1 MNKARIDS
9 DLVLGQTQNNRE
21 GGFAMSNRAAII
33 LAAGQGTRM
42 RSSLPKVLHKV
53 GGRAMVDW
61 SVALA
66 QAVGCETIIV
76 VCSPQAAA
84 VQDHVTSTLGADAIA
99 IQDPPLG
106 TGHAVL
112 AAKQALAGF
121 DGELVVLYGD
131 TPLIPA
137 EAVNALF
144 GEIDAG
150 AAVGVL
156 GFEAADPGAYGRLIT
171 DADGNLDKIVE
182 AKEATIDQLAV
193 RFCNSGVMAAPAPVM
208 FDLLAKVTNDNAK
221 QEYYLTDVVGLARA
235 SGQNCRAVACAE
247 DDVLGVNSR
256 VELAQ
261 AEHAFQTKKRAEFLA
276 AGVTMTAPETVF
288 FSFDTQIENDV
299 VLEPGVVFAT
309 GVSVKSGTEVRAFS
323 HLEGASVAE
332 DCVIGPYVRLRPGA
346 VLERGV
352 KVGNFV
358 EIKKTRMGEGA
369 KASHL
374 SYLGDGDVGA
384 EANIGAGTIFCNYD
398 GFLKYQT
405 TIGDE
410 AFIGSNSSLVAPVT
424 IGAGAYVGSGS
435 VITKDVESN
444 GLAVARGRQIQKS
457 GWATSFRDKMAAIK
471 AAKKKG

>member
-1 MNKARIDS
+1 M
-9 DLVLGQTQNNRE
+9 G
-21 GGFAMSNRAAII
+21 NRAAII

-42 RSSLPKVLHKV
+42 RSALPKVLHKV

-61 SVALA
+61 SIALA
-66 QAVGCETIIV
+66 KSVGCETIIV
-76 VCSPQAAA
+76 VCSPDGAA
-84 VQDHVTSTLGADAIA
+84 VQVHVAATLGDDAIA

-112 AAKQALAGF
+112 AAKDALDGF
-121 DGELVVLYGD
+121 TGELVVLYGD
-131 TPLIPA
+131 TPLIP
-137 EAVNALF
+137 EMAVNALF
-144 GEIDAG
+144 EQIDAG
-150 AAVGVL
+150 ASVGVL
-156 GFEAADPGAYGRLIT
+156 GFNAAEPGAYGRLIT
-171 DADGNLDKIVE
+171 DADGNLLQIVE
-182 AKEATIDQLAV
+182 AKEATPEQLEI
-193 RFCNSGVMAAPAPVM
+193 RFCNSGVMAAPADVM
-208 FDLLAKVTNDNAK
+208 FDLLANVTNENAK
-221 QEYYLTDVVGLARA
+221 QEYYLTDIVGLARA
-235 SGQNCRAVACAE
+235 QGKTCRAVSCAE
-247 DDVLGVNSR
+247 ADVLGVNSR

-261 AEHAFQTKKRAEFLA
+261 AEQAFQNKARAEFLA

-309 GVSVKSGTEVRAFS
+309 GVSVKAGAEIRAFS

-332 DCVIGPYVRLRPGA
+332 DCVIGPYVRLRPGS

-352 KVGNFV
+352 KIGNFV
-358 EIKKTRMGEGA
+358 EVKKTRLGEGA

-384 EANIGAGTIFCNYD
+384 DANIGAGTIFCNYD

-405 TIGDE
+405 TVGDG
-410 AFIGSNSSLVAPVT
+410 AFVGSNSSLVAPVT
-424 IGAGAYVGSGS
+424 IGAGAFVGSGS
-435 VITKDVESN
+435 VITKDVEPN